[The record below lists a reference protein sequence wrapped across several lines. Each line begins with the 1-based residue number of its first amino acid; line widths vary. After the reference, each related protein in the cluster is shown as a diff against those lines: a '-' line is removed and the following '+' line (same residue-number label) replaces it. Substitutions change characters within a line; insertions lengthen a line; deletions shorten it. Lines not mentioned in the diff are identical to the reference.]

1 MSVRLIVVEGEFFDG
16 GLRRAGIM
24 PLSHCIGF
32 LLFGDGGRAR
42 AASRGGRRAAAVR
55 VVRDRTRARAII
67 VEVMGSSFFA
77 VMAAAIRL
85 ERLSAGAVVRAAVT
99 SAASTIT
106 SAVISIAAG
115 VGLVGGTITG
125 TIAVT
130 TAIIVGVAADGMA
143 STASG
148 KTRTLAGTA
157 VAVGRAFLLA
167 LVLLELGDF
176 AIPHVVGVV
185 LGKGRTERS
194 GVLLDLVVRL
204 GILLLVCPRE
214 GQEHGLGEL
223 VRCRAGELGSKDPA
237 VEVGEHGCSTA
248 EACVRRHRHRLLRV
262 PEPSDDPITD
272 VLDSADLFQEK
283 REAVSKVGVRQII
296 RTFVGVGCVDAV
308 LFEHLHPA
316 RGGGDAQNEG
326 KQAKVRRPISSQG
339 RGELRIRRLLVLIV
353 GVGQEELN
361 TFIVEGSDV
370 EVDLLLTSF
379 NRHVEGDLDLVRR
392 PRNKGRIQGHLIPSK
407 RDIGWVPVEDVVG
420 ECAMKIGHDSCGTR
434 KRERSRKAG
443 GFTGFTRSA
452 EYR

>member
-1 MSVRLIVVEGEFFDG
+1 MAVRLIVVEGEFFDG

-24 PLSHCIGF
+24 PLSHRVSF
-32 LLFGDGGRAR
+32 LLFGDGGSAG
-42 AASRGGRRAAAVR
+42 AASRGGRRAAAIR
-55 VVRDRTRARAII
+55 AMRGRTRARTII
-67 VEVMGSSFFA
+67 VEMMGSGFFT

-85 ERLSAGAVVRAAVT
+85 ERLPAGAVVRTAVISAASMVT
-99 SAASTIT
+99 SAVVT
-106 SAVISIAAG
+106 IAAV
-115 VGLVGGTITG
+115 VGLVGGTITASI
-125 TIAVT
+125 TITA
-130 TAIIVGVAADGMA
+130 AIIVGVAADGMS
-143 STASG
+143 STAG
-148 KTRTLAGTA
+148 TEAGALVGTA
-157 VAVGRAFLLA
+157 VAVGGALPLA
-167 LVLLELGDF
+167 LVLLELGEL
-176 AIPHVVGVV
+176 AVPHVVGVV
-185 LGKGRTERS
+185 LGEGRTERS
-194 GVLLDLVVRL
+194 GVLLDLVVCL

-248 EACVRRHRHRLLRV
+248 EACVRHHRHRLLRV

-272 VLDSADLFQEK
+272 VFHPANLFQKE
-283 REAVSKVGVRQII
+283 REAVSKIRVRQIV
-296 RTFVGVGCVDAV
+296 RTFIGVRCVDAV
-308 LFEHLHPA
+308 LFEHLHPT

-326 KQAKVRRPISSQG
+326 KQAKMRRPISSQG
-339 RGELRIRRLLVLIV
+339 RGELRIRRFLVLV
-353 GVGQEELN
+353 PSVGQEELD

-407 RDIGWVPVEDVVG
+407 RDSGWVPVEDVVG
-420 ECAMKIGHDSCGTR
+420 ECAMKIGHDSCGTK

-452 EYR
+452 ECR